1 MIKLISDEIDLWSY
15 SSTKSYNMIKVKE
28 VKMSDV
34 LWRFACGDV
43 FDNILSRFM
52 SVLVC
57 LVFSVLSTIEEY
69 KGFANETLFW
79 MVRPPIQFSE
89 SFWDKISD
97 NNYPNFP
104 NHFGPDLQSHYSE
117 SIHQNWPKCSFQ
129 KCLLKEMWAEQS
141 SKSCIFCRKSV
152 WWHFLEWSILYDF
165 GLLGAGEI
173 F

>member
-1 MIKLISDEIDLWSY
+1 MPCDVSYVAMFLI
-15 SSTKSYNMIKVKE
+15 TFV
-28 VKMSDV
+28 
-34 LWRFACGDV
+34 
-43 FDNILSRFM
+43 SRFM

-129 KCLLKEMWAEQS
+129 KCLLKKMWAEQS
-141 SKSCIFCRKSV
+141 SKSWIFCRKSV

>member
-1 MIKLISDEIDLWSY
+1 MSCDVSHGAVFLI
-15 SSTKSYNMIKVKE
+15 TFV
-28 VKMSDV
+28 
-34 LWRFACGDV
+34 
-43 FDNILSRFM
+43 SRFM

-57 LVFSVLSTIEEY
+57 LVFSVLSTIEED

-117 SIHQNWPKCSFQ
+117 SIHQN
-129 KCLLKEMWAEQS
+129 
-141 SKSCIFCRKSV
+141 
-152 WWHFLEWSILYDF
+152 
-165 GLLGAGEI
+165 
-173 F
+173 